1 MYNEKKRYST
11 LPEFVNG
18 EVIQPLG
25 EFADDYDVE
34 TIADEISEFDGRCF
48 VLKDEYATDDEGRA
62 FWEACDRH
70 EVK

>member
-1 MYNEKKRYST
+1 MSNKKRYYST
-11 LPEFVNG
+11 FPEFING
-18 EVIQPLG
+18 EVIKPLG

-34 TIADEISEFDGRCF
+34 AIANEVCEFDGRCYA
-48 VLKDEYATDDEGRA
+48 LKDEYATDDEGRA